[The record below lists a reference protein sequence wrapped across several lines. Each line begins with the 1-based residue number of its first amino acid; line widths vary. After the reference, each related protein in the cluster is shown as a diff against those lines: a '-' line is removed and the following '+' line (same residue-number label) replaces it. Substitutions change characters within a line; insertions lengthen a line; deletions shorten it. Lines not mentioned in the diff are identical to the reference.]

1 MVIIHGECRSGKTAK
16 ALSLL
21 NKKRKS
27 MYFVLDSDKS
37 ILKLKIENL
46 DIRFITDCFQIDI
59 EYELM
64 SNGGMINNTISQV
77 VIDPINFIIRKGKES
92 IIDVIEKL
100 RSIEDTYKVEIILVM
115 NDLFH
120 FPEKRLSE
128 IEDVILVKTKNIDFL
143 NFKGKAPEKKRTKV
157 S

>member
-1 MVIIHGECRSGKTAK
+1 
-16 ALSLL
+16 
-21 NKKRKS
+21 
-27 MYFVLDSDKS
+27 
-37 ILKLKIENL
+37 
-46 DIRFITDCFQIDI
+46 
-59 EYELM
+59 
-64 SNGGMINNTISQV
+64 
-77 VIDPINFIIRKGKES
+77 
-92 IIDVIEKL
+92 
-100 RSIEDTYKVEIILVM
+100 M

>member
-1 MVIIHGECRSGKTAK
+1 MVIIHGECRSGKTTK

-46 DIRFITDCFQIDI
+46 DVRFITNCFQIDI

-64 SNGGMINNTISQV
+64 SNGGMLKNSISQV
-77 VIDPINFIIRKGKES
+77 VIDPINFIIRKEKES

-100 RSIEDTYKVEIILVM
+100 RSI
-115 NDLFH
+115 
-120 FPEKRLSE
+120 
-128 IEDVILVKTKNIDFL
+128 
-143 NFKGKAPEKKRTKV
+143 
-157 S
+157 

>member
-1 MVIIHGECRSGKTAK
+1 MVIIHGECRSGKTTK

-46 DIRFITDCFQIDI
+46 DVRFITNCFQIDI

-64 SNGGMINNTISQV
+64 SNGGMIKNPISQV

-100 RSIEDTYKVEIILVM
+100 RTIEDIYKVEIILVM

-120 FPEKRLSE
+120 FPEERLNKL
-128 IEDVILVKTKNIDFL
+128 EDVVLVKTKNINFL

>member
-1 MVIIHGECRSGKTAK
+1 
-16 ALSLL
+16 
-21 NKKRKS
+21 
-27 MYFVLDSDKS
+27 
-37 ILKLKIENL
+37 
-46 DIRFITDCFQIDI
+46 
-59 EYELM
+59 M
-64 SNGGMINNTISQV
+64 SNGGMLKNSISQV
-77 VIDPINFIIRKGKES
+77 VIDPINFIIRKEKES

-100 RSIEDTYKVEIILVM
+100 RSIENTYKVEIILVM

>member
-46 DIRFITDCFQIDI
+46 DVRFITNCFQMDI

-64 SNGGMINNTISQV
+64 SNGGMLKNSISQV
-77 VIDPINFIIRKGKES
+77 VIDPINFIIRKEKES

-100 RSIEDTYKVEIILVM
+100 RSIENNYKVEIILVM